1 MTRWSTR
8 RGLDL
13 RSETAAIRWLRPVG
27 EQGGLRVERPP
38 GARQRLRAGRVL
50 RALRADPEAGQISI
64 LLIGMVTVTLMIVL
78 GVVGVTSVQLSRIH
92 LLDAADAA
100 ALDASD
106 ALAEQQAYAEGV
118 GGGLPVTDA
127 TVTEAATAYLA
138 SRPMPSRISGWSV
151 AGAGAPD
158 GRTAV
163 VTVSGTARIPV
174 VTPVLAAFGG
184 GVEIAVTST
193 ARSDLGP

>member
-1 MTRWSTR
+1 
-8 RGLDL
+8 
-13 RSETAAIRWLRPVG
+13 
-27 EQGGLRVERPP
+27 
-38 GARQRLRAGRVL
+38 
-50 RALRADPEAGQISI
+50 
-64 LLIGMVTVTLMIVL
+64 MVTVTLMIIF

-118 GGGLPVTDA
+118 GSGVPVTDA
-127 TVTEAATAYLA
+127 TVAEAASAHLA
-138 SRPMPSRISGWSV
+138 SRPLPGRLDGWAVSA
-151 AGAGAPD
+151 AGTPD

-174 VTPVLAAFGG
+174 ISPVLAAFGG

-193 ARSDLGP
+193 ARSEIVP